1 MSAFKLI
8 ETEGYGLEAVFS
20 FNGKTY
26 QAMDDFSAFASE
38 RIDFN
43 APEFSILCLSDQSW
57 ESMFQGNPESK
68 RELIQRRGWSYDGYG
83 QVASI
88 RPVVVDFGDFTFE
101 VGDFTTDQRCIGEFV
116 HVIIDRLDLTFAS
129 Q

>member
-1 MSAFKLI
+1 MSTFELI
-8 ETEGYGLEAVFS
+8 KTEGYGLEVVFS
-20 FNGKTY
+20 FNGRTY
-26 QAMDDFSAFASE
+26 QAMDDFSGFDPE
-38 RIDFN
+38 KVDFD
-43 APEFSILCLSDQSW
+43 APEFSIVCPSDQSW
-57 ESMFQGNPESK
+57 ESIFQGNPELK

-83 QVASI
+83 QVVSV

-116 HVIIDRLDLTFAS
+116 HLILDRLDLAFAS